1 MVLDYINGQLSIA
14 ETIEDIDA
22 IEEQVMFTAG
32 FADKL
37 SIESMDNI
45 KHIKTLFTKDR
56 PAFEEYKYFEK
67 NVKNRS
73 WRNRWWN
80 VCV

>member
-1 MVLDYINGQLSIA
+1 MNIA

-22 IEEQVMFTAG
+22 IEEQVLFTAG

-37 SIESMDNI
+37 GIESIENI
-45 KHIKTLFTKDR
+45 KHIKTLFSKDR

-67 NVKNRS
+67 MLKIFTYVLLK
-73 WRNRWWN
+73 
-80 VCV
+80 